1 MGHGHLFSVLLQFE
15 KSRERPASSSTRYN
29 LHEHWLGLQL
39 PCCLQAEQVGA
50 WEEIPGCVKLEV
62 GSPRAFLCE
71 DPRFLTR
78 PISMRGH
85 PKLWQLPPQILSR
98 AAACLQL
105 PPQVAHGSDALI
117 HQCLHLPWCSAVL
130 LQIAQPTQ
138 ARQLLVQISSRPHAA
153 CASCGIQHSCTNFAA
168 TPRLPCEGWGVCE
181 WESAKD
187 GHARGSYLSC

>member
-1 MGHGHLFSVLLQFE
+1 MGIYSLSCCALKEAE
-15 KSRERPASSSTRYN
+15 KGWHHQAPVKSLCKPRLR
-29 LHEHWLGLQL
+29 LQL

-50 WEEIPGCVKLEV
+50 WEELPGSVKLEV

-105 PPQVAHGSDALI
+105 PPQVMHRSM
-117 HQCLHLPWCSAVL
+117 L
-130 LQIAQPTQ
+130 L
-138 ARQLLVQISSRPHAA
+138 
-153 CASCGIQHSCTNFAA
+153 SCTSVH
-168 TPRLPCEGWGVCE
+168 T
-181 WESAKD
+181 
-187 GHARGSYLSC
+187 YLSALLRSMELYSHPMQGSC